1 MVEYEIQK
9 LKSVK
14 TQFVLN
20 IGFSVNRDVEKREM
34 DHYFRPRDPAIFNK
48 NNVATVSKVLRRSID
63 EFKGEIELPKEGENK
78 VRFKNHHKQ
87 MKAPFVVYAFESLIK
102 NPRLQ
107 QKRSCN
113 AQNRGP
119 RALLVL
125 VYYCE
130 K

>member
-48 NNVATVSKVLRRSID
+48 NNVAIVSKVLRRSID
-63 EFKGEIELPKEGENK
+63 EFKGEIEAWSQRGSGW
-78 VRFKNHHKQ
+78 
-87 MKAPFVVYAFESLIK
+87 VVEA
-102 NPRLQ
+102 
-107 QKRSCN
+107 
-113 AQNRGP
+113 
-119 RALLVL
+119 VL
-125 VYYCE
+125 AAYVNVT
-130 K
+130 